1 MRNSLIEVLQADFM
15 RTARAKGL
23 GEWQALARHAMKVA
37 ILPVIGFLGPLAAN
51 LLTGSMVV
59 ESIFNI
65 PGGGVIFV
73 NAIQNRD
80 VMLLVGAVIIYSF
93 LLVFFNFVVD
103 LAYSLLDKRIRLH
116 G

>member
-1 MRNSLIEVLQADFM
+1 M

-23 GEWQALARHAMKVA
+23 SEWQATGRHAMKVA
-37 ILPVIGFLGPLAAN
+37 LLPVISFLGPLAAN

-59 ESIFNI
+59 ESIFNV
-65 PGGGVIFV
+65 PGAGTIFV

-80 VMLLVGAVIIYSF
+80 VMLLVGAVIIYCA
-93 LLVFFNFVVD
+93 LLVFFNFIVD
-103 LAYSLLDKRIRLH
+103 VIYTVLDKRIQLH